1 MPQALL
7 LENIHP
13 FAAESLRKH
22 GFDVVTLKGAL
33 NEDELIDALDGV
45 ADTPNGLENW
55 YAARLLDDDFRT
67 PAQVAEETRSV
78 TVEQLQECAGRL
90 SLDTV
95 YRLVAEK
102 EEVQAQ

>member
-1 MPQALL
+1 M
-7 LENIHP
+7 
-13 FAAESLRKH
+13 
-22 GFDVVTLKGAL
+22 VT
-33 NEDELIDALDGV
+33 
-45 ADTPNGLENW
+45 
-55 YAARLLDDDFRT
+55 AARLLDDDFRT

-90 SLDTV
+90 SLDTI

>member
-1 MPQALL
+1 MEEQ
-7 LENIHP
+7 LEAVQRMQDYI
-13 FAAESLRKH
+13 AAHLEETI
-22 GFDVVTLKGAL
+22 TLANL
-33 NEDELIDALDGV
+33 AS
-45 ADTPNGLENW
+45 ASRYSPW